1 MPISLY
7 FILLYF
13 FVYGFLGW
21 CTEVGYAAFKTH
33 HFVNRGFLNGP
44 ICPIYGVGVT
54 AVITV
59 LTPYKSDIIVL
70 YILSVVLVTVLEGLT
85 GWAMDKIFHNKW
97 WDYSDMPL
105 NIGGYVCLLFSIVWG
120 FTCLLIIYFVQPL
133 IHHALA
139 LIPTVVGIV
148 LIVVFGII
156 LIADLYVTASTIF
169 KFNRRLASM
178 EKIAAE
184 MHAISD
190 QIGQEIFETTIRAM
204 DMQEASKEK
213 LATATGEIKE
223 KMQDTASELKERTQG
238 TASEIKEK
246 VQDTASGFKE
256 RTQGTASEIKERAQ
270 DAKER
275 SQEISEELRSRIAAL
290 HTRYHES
297 ADKPSRIS
305 RRLMNAFPKMESR
318 QYKESLEI
326 LKKRWKR

>member
-1 MPISLY
+1 MLSSMSIY

-21 CTEVGYAAFKTH
+21 CTEVGFAAFKTH

-44 ICPIYGVGVT
+44 ICPIYGVGVN

-70 YILSVVLVTVLEGLT
+70 YILSVVLVTVLEGVT

-120 FTCLLIIYFVQPL
+120 FACLFIIYFIQPL
-133 IHHALA
+133 VHDLLA
-139 LIPTVVGIV
+139 FIPTIVGII
-148 LIVVFGII
+148 LIIILGIT

-169 KFNRRLASM
+169 KFNRRLAAM

-184 MHAISD
+184 MHEISE
-190 QIGQEIFETTIRAM
+190 QIGQEIFEKTIRAM
-204 DMQEASKEK
+204 DRQEASKEK
-213 LATATGEIKE
+213 LATATDEFKE
-223 KMQDTASELKERTQG
+223 KMQDTASGLKEKTQGTAFELKER
-238 TASEIKEK
+238 AL
-246 VQDTASGFKE
+246 
-256 RTQGTASEIKERAQ
+256 
-270 DAKER
+270 DARER
-275 SQEISEELRSRIAAL
+275 SQEISEELRSRIASL

-297 ADKPSRIS
+297 TDKPGRMS

-318 QYKESLEI
+318 QHKESLEV

>member
-1 MPISLY
+1 MLSSMSIY

-21 CTEVGYAAFKTH
+21 CTEVGFAAFKTH

-70 YILSVVLVTVLEGLT
+70 YILSVVLVTVLEGVT

-120 FTCLLIIYFVQPL
+120 FACLFIIYFIQPL
-133 IHHALA
+133 VHDLLA
-139 LIPTVVGIV
+139 FIPTIVGII
-148 LIVVFGII
+148 LIIILGIT

-169 KFNRRLASM
+169 KFNRRLAAM

-184 MHAISD
+184 MHEISE
-190 QIGQEIFETTIRAM
+190 QIGQEIFEKTIRAM
-204 DMQEASKEK
+204 DRQEASKEK
-213 LATATGEIKE
+213 LAIATDEFKE
-223 KMQDTASELKERTQG
+223 KMQDTASGLKEKTQGTAFELKER
-238 TASEIKEK
+238 AL
-246 VQDTASGFKE
+246 
-256 RTQGTASEIKERAQ
+256 
-270 DAKER
+270 DARER
-275 SQEISEELRSRIAAL
+275 SQEINKELRSRIASL

-297 ADKPSRIS
+297 TDKPGRIS

-318 QYKESLEI
+318 QYKESLEV

>member
-1 MPISLY
+1 MLSSMSIY

-21 CTEVGYAAFKTH
+21 CTEVGFAAFKTH

-70 YILSVVLVTVLEGLT
+70 YILSVVLVTVLEGVT

-120 FTCLLIIYFVQPL
+120 FACLFIIYFIQPL
-133 IHHALA
+133 VHDLLA
-139 LIPTVVGIV
+139 FIPTIVGII
-148 LIVVFGII
+148 LIIILGIT

-169 KFNRRLASM
+169 KFNRRLAAM

-184 MHAISD
+184 MHEISE
-190 QIGQEIFETTIRAM
+190 QIGQGIFEKTIRAM
-204 DMQEASKEK
+204 DRQEASKEK
-213 LATATGEIKE
+213 LATATDEFKE
-223 KMQDTASELKERTQG
+223 KMQDTASGLKEKTQGTAFELKER
-238 TASEIKEK
+238 AL
-246 VQDTASGFKE
+246 
-256 RTQGTASEIKERAQ
+256 
-270 DAKER
+270 DAHER
-275 SQEISEELRSRIAAL
+275 SQEISEELRSRIASL

-297 ADKPSRIS
+297 TDKPGRIS

-318 QYKESLEI
+318 QYKESLEV

>member
-1 MPISLY
+1 MLSSMSIY

-21 CTEVGYAAFKTH
+21 CTEVGFAAFKTH

-70 YILSVVLVTVLEGLT
+70 YILSVVLVTVLEGVT

-105 NIGGYVCLLFSIVWG
+105 NIGGYACLLFSIVWG
-120 FTCLLIIYFVQPL
+120 FACLFIIYFIQPL
-133 IHHALA
+133 VHDLLA
-139 LIPTVVGIV
+139 FIPTIVGII
-148 LIVVFGII
+148 LIIILGIT

-169 KFNRRLASM
+169 KFNRRLAAM

-184 MHAISD
+184 MHEISE
-190 QIGQEIFETTIRAM
+190 QIGQEIFEKTIRAM
-204 DMQEASKEK
+204 DRQEASKEK
-213 LATATGEIKE
+213 LATATDEFKE
-223 KMQDTASELKERTQG
+223 KMQDTASGLKEKTQGTAFELKER
-238 TASEIKEK
+238 AL
-246 VQDTASGFKE
+246 
-256 RTQGTASEIKERAQ
+256 
-270 DAKER
+270 DARER
-275 SQEISEELRSRIAAL
+275 SQEINEELRSRIASL

-297 ADKPSRIS
+297 TDKPGRIS

-318 QYKESLEI
+318 QSKESLEV

>member
-1 MPISLY
+1 MLSSMSIY

-21 CTEVGYAAFKTH
+21 CTEVGFAAFKTH

-70 YILSVVLVTVLEGLT
+70 YILSVVLVTVLEGVT

-120 FTCLLIIYFVQPL
+120 FACLFIIYFIQPL
-133 IHHALA
+133 VHDLLA
-139 LIPTVVGIV
+139 FIPTIVGII
-148 LIVVFGII
+148 LIIILGIT

-169 KFNRRLASM
+169 KFNRRLAAM

-184 MHAISD
+184 MHEISE
-190 QIGQEIFETTIRAM
+190 QIGQEIFEKTIRAM
-204 DMQEASKEK
+204 DRQEASKEK
-213 LATATGEIKE
+213 LATATDEFKE
-223 KMQDTASELKERTQG
+223 KMQDTASGLKEKTQGTAIELKER
-238 TASEIKEK
+238 AL
-246 VQDTASGFKE
+246 
-256 RTQGTASEIKERAQ
+256 
-270 DAKER
+270 DARER
-275 SQEISEELRSRIAAL
+275 SQEISEELRSRIASL

-297 ADKPSRIS
+297 TDKPGRIS
-305 RRLMNAFPKMESR
+305 RRLMNAFPKMESH
-318 QYKESLEI
+318 QYKESLEV

>member
-1 MPISLY
+1 MLSSMSIY

-21 CTEVGYAAFKTH
+21 CTEVGFAAFKTH

-70 YILSVVLVTVLEGLT
+70 YILSVVLVTVLEGVT

-120 FTCLLIIYFVQPL
+120 FACLFIIYFIQPL
-133 IHHALA
+133 VHDLLA
-139 LIPTVVGIV
+139 FIPTIVGII
-148 LIVVFGII
+148 LIIILGIT

-169 KFNRRLASM
+169 KFNRRLATM

-184 MHAISD
+184 MHEISE
-190 QIGQEIFETTIRAM
+190 QIGQEIFEKTIRAM
-204 DMQEASKEK
+204 DRQEASKEK
-213 LATATGEIKE
+213 LATATDEFKE
-223 KMQDTASELKERTQG
+223 KMQDTASGLKEKTQGTAFELKER
-238 TASEIKEK
+238 AL
-246 VQDTASGFKE
+246 
-256 RTQGTASEIKERAQ
+256 
-270 DAKER
+270 DARER
-275 SQEISEELRSRIAAL
+275 SQEISEELRSRIASL

-297 ADKPSRIS
+297 TDKPGRIS

-318 QYKESLEI
+318 QHKESLEV

>member
-1 MPISLY
+1 MLSSMSIY

-21 CTEVGYAAFKTH
+21 CTEVGFAAFKTH

-70 YILSVVLVTVLEGLT
+70 YILSVVLVTVLEGVT

-120 FTCLLIIYFVQPL
+120 FACLFIIYFIQPL
-133 IHHALA
+133 VHDLLA
-139 LIPTVVGIV
+139 FIPTIVGII
-148 LIVVFGII
+148 LIIILGIT

-169 KFNRRLASM
+169 KFNRRLAAM

-184 MHAISD
+184 MHEISE
-190 QIGQEIFETTIRAM
+190 QIGQEIFEKTIRAM
-204 DMQEASKEK
+204 DRQEVSKEK
-213 LATATGEIKE
+213 LATATDEFKE
-223 KMQDTASELKERTQG
+223 KMQDTASGLKEKTQGTAFELKER
-238 TASEIKEK
+238 AL
-246 VQDTASGFKE
+246 
-256 RTQGTASEIKERAQ
+256 
-270 DAKER
+270 DARER
-275 SQEISEELRSRIAAL
+275 SQEISEELRSRIASL

-297 ADKPSRIS
+297 TDKPGRIS

-318 QYKESLEI
+318 QHKESLEV

>member
-1 MPISLY
+1 MLSSMSIY

-21 CTEVGYAAFKTH
+21 CTEVGFAAFKTH

-70 YILSVVLVTVLEGLT
+70 YILSVVLVTVLEGVT

-120 FTCLLIIYFVQPL
+120 FACLFIIYFIQPL
-133 IHHALA
+133 VHDLLA
-139 LIPTVVGIV
+139 FIPTIVGII
-148 LIVVFGII
+148 LIIILGIT

-169 KFNRRLASM
+169 KFNRRLAAM

-184 MHAISD
+184 MHEISE
-190 QIGQEIFETTIRAM
+190 QIGQEIFEKTIRAM
-204 DMQEASKEK
+204 DRQEASKEK
-213 LATATGEIKE
+213 LASATDEFKE
-223 KMQDTASELKERTQG
+223 KMQDTASGLKEKTQGTAFELKER
-238 TASEIKEK
+238 AL
-246 VQDTASGFKE
+246 
-256 RTQGTASEIKERAQ
+256 
-270 DAKER
+270 DARER
-275 SQEISEELRSRIAAL
+275 SQEINEELRSRIASL

-297 ADKPSRIS
+297 TDKPGRIS

-318 QYKESLEI
+318 QSKESLEV

>member
-1 MPISLY
+1 MLSSMSIY

-21 CTEVGYAAFKTH
+21 CTEVGFAAFKTH

-59 LTPYKSDIIVL
+59 LTPYKSNIIVL
-70 YILSVVLVTVLEGLT
+70 YILSVVLVTVLEGVT

-120 FTCLLIIYFVQPL
+120 FACLFIIYFIQPL
-133 IHHALA
+133 VHDLLA
-139 LIPTVVGIV
+139 FIPTIVGII
-148 LIVVFGII
+148 LIIILGIT

-169 KFNRRLASM
+169 KFNRRLATM

-184 MHAISD
+184 MHEISE
-190 QIGQEIFETTIRAM
+190 QIGQEIFEKTIRAM
-204 DMQEASKEK
+204 DRQEASKEK
-213 LATATGEIKE
+213 LATATDEFKE
-223 KMQDTASELKERTQG
+223 KMQDTASGLKEKTQGTAFELKER
-238 TASEIKEK
+238 AL
-246 VQDTASGFKE
+246 
-256 RTQGTASEIKERAQ
+256 
-270 DAKER
+270 DARER
-275 SQEISEELRSRIAAL
+275 SQEISEELRSRIASL

-297 ADKPSRIS
+297 TDKPGRIS

-318 QYKESLEI
+318 QHKESLEV

>member
-1 MPISLY
+1 MLSSMSIY

-21 CTEVGYAAFKTH
+21 CTEVGFATFKTH

-70 YILSVVLVTVLEGLT
+70 YILSVVLVTVLEGVT

-120 FTCLLIIYFVQPL
+120 FACLFIIYFIQPL
-133 IHHALA
+133 VHDLLA
-139 LIPTVVGIV
+139 FIPTIVGII
-148 LIVVFGII
+148 LIIILGIT

-169 KFNRRLASM
+169 KFNRRLAAM

-184 MHAISD
+184 MHEISE
-190 QIGQEIFETTIRAM
+190 QIGQEIFEKTIRAM
-204 DMQEASKEK
+204 DRQEASKEK
-213 LATATGEIKE
+213 LATATDEFKE
-223 KMQDTASELKERTQG
+223 KMQDTASGLKEKTQGTAFELKER
-238 TASEIKEK
+238 AL
-246 VQDTASGFKE
+246 
-256 RTQGTASEIKERAQ
+256 
-270 DAKER
+270 DARER
-275 SQEISEELRSRIAAL
+275 SQEISEELRSRIASL

-297 ADKPSRIS
+297 TDKPGRIS
-305 RRLMNAFPKMESR
+305 RRLMNAFPKMESH
-318 QYKESLEI
+318 QYKESLEV

>member
-1 MPISLY
+1 MLSSMSIY

-21 CTEVGYAAFKTH
+21 CTEVGFAAFKTH

-70 YILSVVLVTVLEGLT
+70 YILSVVLVTVLEGVT

-105 NIGGYVCLLFSIVWG
+105 NIGGYVCLFFSIVWG
-120 FTCLLIIYFVQPL
+120 FAGLFIFYFIQPLVHDLLAFIPTIVGIILIIIL
-133 IHHALA
+133 
-139 LIPTVVGIV
+139 GIT
-148 LIVVFGII
+148 

-169 KFNRRLASM
+169 KFNRRLAAM

-184 MHAISD
+184 MHEISE
-190 QIGQEIFETTIRAM
+190 QIGQEIFEKTIRAM
-204 DMQEASKEK
+204 DRQEVSKEK
-213 LATATGEIKE
+213 LATATDEFKE
-223 KMQDTASELKERTQG
+223 KMQDTASGLKEKTQGTAFELKER
-238 TASEIKEK
+238 AL
-246 VQDTASGFKE
+246 
-256 RTQGTASEIKERAQ
+256 
-270 DAKER
+270 DARER
-275 SQEISEELRSRIAAL
+275 SQEINEELRSRIASL

-297 ADKPSRIS
+297 TDKPGRIS

-318 QYKESLEI
+318 QSKESLEV

>member
-1 MPISLY
+1 MLSAMSIY

-21 CTEVGYAAFKTH
+21 CTEVGFAAFKTH

-54 AVITV
+54 AVITI

-70 YILSVVLVTVLEGLT
+70 YILSVVLVTVLEGVT

-120 FTCLLIIYFVQPL
+120 FACLFIIYFIQPL
-133 IHHALA
+133 VHDLLA
-139 LIPTVVGIV
+139 FIPTIVGII
-148 LIVVFGII
+148 LIIILGIT

-169 KFNRRLASM
+169 KFNRRLAAM

-184 MHAISD
+184 MHEISE
-190 QIGQEIFETTIRAM
+190 QIGQEIFEKTIRA
-204 DMQEASKEK
+204 
-213 LATATGEIKE
+213 L
-223 KMQDTASELKERTQG
+223 
-238 TASEIKEK
+238 
-246 VQDTASGFKE
+246 
-256 RTQGTASEIKERAQ
+256 
-270 DAKER
+270 DARER
-275 SQEISEELRSRIAAL
+275 SQEISEELRSRIASL

-297 ADKPSRIS
+297 TDKPGRIS
-305 RRLMNAFPKMESR
+305 RRLMNAFPKMESH
-318 QYKESLEI
+318 QYKESLEV

>member
-1 MPISLY
+1 MLSAMSIY

-21 CTEVGYAAFKTH
+21 CTEVGFAAFKTH

-54 AVITV
+54 AVITI
-59 LTPYKSDIIVL
+59 LTTYKSDIIVL
-70 YILSVVLVTVLEGLT
+70 YILSVVLVTVLEGVT

-120 FTCLLIIYFVQPL
+120 FACLFIIYFIQPL
-133 IHHALA
+133 VHDLLA
-139 LIPTVVGIV
+139 FIPTVVGII
-148 LIVVFGII
+148 LIIILGIT

-169 KFNRRLASM
+169 KFNRRLAAM

-184 MHAISD
+184 MHEISE
-190 QIGQEIFETTIRAM
+190 QIGQEIFEKTIRAM
-204 DMQEASKEK
+204 DRQEASKEK
-213 LATATGEIKE
+213 LATATDEFKE
-223 KMQDTASELKERTQG
+223 KMQDTASGLKEKTQGTAFELKER
-238 TASEIKEK
+238 AL
-246 VQDTASGFKE
+246 
-256 RTQGTASEIKERAQ
+256 
-270 DAKER
+270 DARER
-275 SQEISEELRSRIAAL
+275 SQEISEELRSRIASL

-297 ADKPSRIS
+297 TDKPGCIS

-318 QYKESLEI
+318 QYKESLEV

>member
-1 MPISLY
+1 MLSSMSIY

-21 CTEVGYAAFKTH
+21 CTEVGFAAFKTH

-70 YILSVVLVTVLEGLT
+70 YILSVVLVTVLEGVT

-120 FTCLLIIYFVQPL
+120 FACLFIIYFIQPL
-133 IHHALA
+133 VHDLLA
-139 LIPTVVGIV
+139 FIPTIVGII
-148 LIVVFGII
+148 LIIILGIT

-169 KFNRRLASM
+169 KFNRRLAAM

-184 MHAISD
+184 MHEISE
-190 QIGQEIFETTIRAM
+190 QIGQEIFEKTIRAM
-204 DMQEASKEK
+204 DRQEASKEK
-213 LATATGEIKE
+213 LATATDEFKG
-223 KMQDTASELKERTQG
+223 KMQDTASGLKEKTQGTAFELKER
-238 TASEIKEK
+238 AL
-246 VQDTASGFKE
+246 
-256 RTQGTASEIKERAQ
+256 
-270 DAKER
+270 DARER
-275 SQEISEELRSRIAAL
+275 SQEINEELRSRIASL

-297 ADKPSRIS
+297 TDKPGRIS

-318 QYKESLEI
+318 QYKESLEV

>member
-1 MPISLY
+1 MLSSMSIY

-21 CTEVGYAAFKTH
+21 CTEVGFAAFKTH

-70 YILSVVLVTVLEGLT
+70 YILSVVLVTVLEGVT

-120 FTCLLIIYFVQPL
+120 FACLFIIYFIQPL
-133 IHHALA
+133 IHDLLA
-139 LIPTVVGIV
+139 FIPTIVGII
-148 LIVVFGII
+148 LIIILGIT

-169 KFNRRLASM
+169 KFNRRLAAM

-184 MHAISD
+184 MHEISE
-190 QIGQEIFETTIRAM
+190 QIGQENFEKTIRAM
-204 DMQEASKEK
+204 DRQKASKEK
-213 LATATGEIKE
+213 LATATDEFKE
-223 KMQDTASELKERTQG
+223 KMQDTASGLKEKTQGTAFELKER
-238 TASEIKEK
+238 AL
-246 VQDTASGFKE
+246 
-256 RTQGTASEIKERAQ
+256 
-270 DAKER
+270 DARER
-275 SQEISEELRSRIAAL
+275 SQEINEELRSRIASL

-297 ADKPSRIS
+297 TDKPGRIS

-318 QYKESLEI
+318 QYKESLEV

>member
-1 MPISLY
+1 MLSSMSIY

-21 CTEVGYAAFKTH
+21 CTEVGFAAFKTH

-70 YILSVVLVTVLEGLT
+70 YILSVVLVTVLEGVT

-120 FTCLLIIYFVQPL
+120 FACLFIIYFIQPL
-133 IHHALA
+133 VHDLLA
-139 LIPTVVGIV
+139 FIPTIVGIV
-148 LIVVFGII
+148 LIIILGIT

-169 KFNRRLASM
+169 KFNRRLAAM

-184 MHAISD
+184 MHEISE
-190 QIGQEIFETTIRAM
+190 QIGQEIFEKTIRAM
-204 DMQEASKEK
+204 DRQEASKEK
-213 LATATGEIKE
+213 LATATDEFKE
-223 KMQDTASELKERTQG
+223 KMQDTASGLKEKTQGTAFELKER
-238 TASEIKEK
+238 AL
-246 VQDTASGFKE
+246 
-256 RTQGTASEIKERAQ
+256 
-270 DAKER
+270 DARER
-275 SQEISEELRSRIAAL
+275 SQEINEELRSRIASL

-297 ADKPSRIS
+297 TDKPGRIS

-318 QYKESLEI
+318 QSKESLEV

>member
-1 MPISLY
+1 MLSSMSIY

-21 CTEVGYAAFKTH
+21 CTEVGFAAFKTH

-70 YILSVVLVTVLEGLT
+70 YILSVVLVTVLEGVT

-120 FTCLLIIYFVQPL
+120 FACLFIIYFIQPL
-133 IHHALA
+133 VHDLLA
-139 LIPTVVGIV
+139 FIPTIVGII
-148 LIVVFGII
+148 LIIILGIT

-169 KFNRRLASM
+169 KFNRRLAAM

-184 MHAISD
+184 MHEISE
-190 QIGQEIFETTIRAM
+190 QIGQEIFEKTIRAM
-204 DMQEASKEK
+204 DRQEASKEK
-213 LATATGEIKE
+213 LATATDEFKE
-223 KMQDTASELKERTQG
+223 KMQDTASGLKEKTQGTAFELKER
-238 TASEIKEK
+238 AL
-246 VQDTASGFKE
+246 
-256 RTQGTASEIKERAQ
+256 
-270 DAKER
+270 DARER
-275 SQEISEELRSRIAAL
+275 SQEINEELRSRIASL

-297 ADKPSRIS
+297 TDKPGRIS
-305 RRLMNAFPKMESR
+305 RRLMKAFPKMESR
-318 QYKESLEI
+318 QYKESLEV

>member
-1 MPISLY
+1 MLSSMSIY

-21 CTEVGYAAFKTH
+21 CTEVGFAAFKTH

-59 LTPYKSDIIVL
+59 LTPYKSDVIVL

-120 FTCLLIIYFVQPL
+120 FACLFIIYFIQPL
-133 IHHALA
+133 VHDLLA
-139 LIPTVVGIV
+139 FIPTIVGII
-148 LIVVFGII
+148 LIIILGIT

-169 KFNRRLASM
+169 KFNRRLAAM

-184 MHAISD
+184 MHEISE
-190 QIGQEIFETTIRAM
+190 QIGQGIFEKTIRAM
-204 DMQEASKEK
+204 DRQEASKEK
-213 LATATGEIKE
+213 LATATDEFKE
-223 KMQDTASELKERTQG
+223 KMQDTASGLKEKTQGTAFELKER
-238 TASEIKEK
+238 AL
-246 VQDTASGFKE
+246 
-256 RTQGTASEIKERAQ
+256 
-270 DAKER
+270 DARER
-275 SQEISEELRSRIAAL
+275 SQEISEELRSRIASL

-297 ADKPSRIS
+297 TDKPGRIS

-318 QYKESLEI
+318 QYKESLEV

>member
-1 MPISLY
+1 MLSSMSIY

-21 CTEVGYAAFKTH
+21 CTEVGFAAFKTH

-54 AVITV
+54 AVITI

-70 YILSVVLVTVLEGLT
+70 YILSVVLVTILEGVT

-120 FTCLLIIYFVQPL
+120 FACLFIIYFIQPL
-133 IHHALA
+133 VHDLLA
-139 LIPTVVGIV
+139 FIPTIVGII
-148 LIVVFGII
+148 LIIILGIT

-169 KFNRRLASM
+169 KFNRRLAAM

-184 MHAISD
+184 MHEISE
-190 QIGQEIFETTIRAM
+190 QIGQEIFEKTIRAL
-204 DMQEASKEK
+204 DRQEASKEK
-213 LATATGEIKE
+213 LATATDEFKE
-223 KMQDTASELKERTQG
+223 KMQDTASGLKEKTQGTAFELKER
-238 TASEIKEK
+238 AL
-246 VQDTASGFKE
+246 
-256 RTQGTASEIKERAQ
+256 
-270 DAKER
+270 DARER
-275 SQEISEELRSRIAAL
+275 SQEINEELRSRIASL

-297 ADKPSRIS
+297 TDKPGRIS

-318 QYKESLEI
+318 QSKESLEV

>member
-1 MPISLY
+1 MLSSMSIY

-21 CTEVGYAAFKTH
+21 CTEVGFAAFKTH

-70 YILSVVLVTVLEGLT
+70 YILSVVLVTVLEGVT

-120 FTCLLIIYFVQPL
+120 FACLFIIYFIQPL
-133 IHHALA
+133 VHDLLA
-139 LIPTVVGIV
+139 FIPTIVGII
-148 LIVVFGII
+148 LIIILGIT

-169 KFNRRLASM
+169 KFNRRLAAM

-184 MHAISD
+184 MHEISE
-190 QIGQEIFETTIRAM
+190 QIGQEIFEKTIRAM
-204 DMQEASKEK
+204 DRQEASKEK
-213 LATATGEIKE
+213 LATATDEFKE
-223 KMQDTASELKERTQG
+223 KMQDTASGLKEKTQGTAFELKER
-238 TASEIKEK
+238 AL
-246 VQDTASGFKE
+246 
-256 RTQGTASEIKERAQ
+256 
-270 DAKER
+270 DARER
-275 SQEISEELRSRIAAL
+275 SQEISEELRSRIASL

-297 ADKPSRIS
+297 TDKPGRIS

-318 QYKESLEI
+318 QSKESLEV

>member
-1 MPISLY
+1 MLSSMSIY

-21 CTEVGYAAFKTH
+21 CTEVGFAAFKTH

-70 YILSVVLVTVLEGLT
+70 YILSVVLVTVLEGVT

-120 FTCLLIIYFVQPL
+120 FACLFIIYFIQPL
-133 IHHALA
+133 VHDLLA
-139 LIPTVVGIV
+139 FIPTIVGII
-148 LIVVFGII
+148 LIIILGIT

-169 KFNRRLASM
+169 KFNRRLAAM

-184 MHAISD
+184 MHEISE
-190 QIGQEIFETTIRAM
+190 QIGQEIFEKTIRAM
-204 DMQEASKEK
+204 DRQEASKEK
-213 LATATGEIKE
+213 LATATDEFKE
-223 KMQDTASELKERTQG
+223 KMQDTASGLKEKTQGTAFELKER
-238 TASEIKEK
+238 AL
-246 VQDTASGFKE
+246 
-256 RTQGTASEIKERAQ
+256 
-270 DAKER
+270 DARER
-275 SQEISEELRSRIAAL
+275 SQEINEELRSRIASL

-297 ADKPSRIS
+297 TDKPGRIS
-305 RRLMNAFPKMESR
+305 RRLMNAFPKMESH
-318 QYKESLEI
+318 QYKESLEV

>member
-1 MPISLY
+1 MLSSMSIY

-21 CTEVGYAAFKTH
+21 CTEVGFAAFKTH

-70 YILSVVLVTVLEGLT
+70 YILSVVLVTVLEGVT

-120 FTCLLIIYFVQPL
+120 FACLFIIYFIQPL
-133 IHHALA
+133 VHDLLA
-139 LIPTVVGIV
+139 FIPTIVGII
-148 LIVVFGII
+148 LIIILGIT

-169 KFNRRLASM
+169 KFNRRLAAM

-184 MHAISD
+184 MHEISE
-190 QIGQEIFETTIRAM
+190 QIGQEIFEKTIRAM
-204 DMQEASKEK
+204 DRQEASKEK
-213 LATATGEIKE
+213 LATATDEFKE
-223 KMQDTASELKERTQG
+223 KMQDTASGLKEKTQG
-238 TASEIKEK
+238 TAFELK
-246 VQDTASGFKE
+246 G
-256 RTQGTASEIKERAQ
+256 RAL
-270 DAKER
+270 DARER
-275 SQEISEELRSRIAAL
+275 SQEISEELRSRIASL

-297 ADKPSRIS
+297 TDKPGRIS

-318 QYKESLEI
+318 QHKESLEV

>member
-1 MPISLY
+1 MLSSMSIY

-21 CTEVGYAAFKTH
+21 CTEVGFTAFKTH
-33 HFVNRGFLNGP
+33 RFVNRGFLNGP

-70 YILSVVLVTVLEGLT
+70 YILSVVLVTILEGLT

-120 FTCLLIIYFVQPL
+120 FACLFIIYFIQPL
-133 IHHALA
+133 VHDVLA
-139 LIPTVVGIV
+139 FIPTIVGIV
-148 LIVVFGII
+148 LIVILGIT

-169 KFNRRLASM
+169 KFNRRLATM

-184 MHAISD
+184 MHEISE
-190 QIGQEIFETTIRAM
+190 QIGQEIFEKTIRAM
-204 DMQEASKEK
+204 DRQEASKEK
-213 LATATGEIKE
+213 LATATDEFKE
-223 KMQDTASELKERTQG
+223 KMQDTASGLKEKTQGTAFELKER
-238 TASEIKEK
+238 AL
-246 VQDTASGFKE
+246 
-256 RTQGTASEIKERAQ
+256 
-270 DAKER
+270 DARER
-275 SQEISEELRSRIAAL
+275 SQEISEELRSRIASL

-297 ADKPSRIS
+297 TDKPGRIS

-318 QYKESLEI
+318 QHKESLEV

>member
-1 MPISLY
+1 MLSSMSIY

-21 CTEVGYAAFKTH
+21 CTEVGFAAFKTH

-70 YILSVVLVTVLEGLT
+70 YILSVVLVTVLEGVT

-120 FTCLLIIYFVQPL
+120 FACLFIIYFIQPL
-133 IHHALA
+133 VHDLLA
-139 LIPTVVGIV
+139 FIPTIVGII
-148 LIVVFGII
+148 LIIILGIT

-169 KFNRRLASM
+169 KFNRRLAAM

-184 MHAISD
+184 MHEISE
-190 QIGQEIFETTIRAM
+190 QIGQEIFEKTIRAL
-204 DMQEASKEK
+204 DRQEASKEK
-213 LATATGEIKE
+213 LATATDEFKE
-223 KMQDTASELKERTQG
+223 KMQDTASGLKEKTQGTAFELKER
-238 TASEIKEK
+238 AL
-246 VQDTASGFKE
+246 
-256 RTQGTASEIKERAQ
+256 
-270 DAKER
+270 DARER
-275 SQEISEELRSRIAAL
+275 SQEINEELLSRIASL

-297 ADKPSRIS
+297 TDKPGRIS

-318 QYKESLEI
+318 QSKESLEV

>member
-1 MPISLY
+1 MLSSMSIY

-21 CTEVGYAAFKTH
+21 CTEVGFAAFKTH

-70 YILSVVLVTVLEGLT
+70 YILSVVLVTVLEGVT

-120 FTCLLIIYFVQPL
+120 FACLFIIYFIQPL
-133 IHHALA
+133 VHDLLA
-139 LIPTVVGIV
+139 FIPTIVGII
-148 LIVVFGII
+148 LIIILGIT

-169 KFNRRLASM
+169 KFNRRLAAM

-184 MHAISD
+184 MHEISE
-190 QIGQEIFETTIRAM
+190 QIGQEIFEKTIRAL
-204 DMQEASKEK
+204 DRQEASKER
-213 LATATGEIKE
+213 LATATDEFKE
-223 KMQDTASELKERTQG
+223 KMQDTASGLKEKTQGTAFELKER
-238 TASEIKEK
+238 AL
-246 VQDTASGFKE
+246 
-256 RTQGTASEIKERAQ
+256 
-270 DAKER
+270 DARER
-275 SQEISEELRSRIAAL
+275 SQEISEELRSKIASL

-297 ADKPSRIS
+297 TDKPGRIS

-318 QYKESLEI
+318 QYKESLEV

>member
-1 MPISLY
+1 MLSSMSIY

-21 CTEVGYAAFKTH
+21 CTEVGFAAFKTH

-70 YILSVVLVTVLEGLT
+70 YILSVVLVTVLEGVT

-120 FTCLLIIYFVQPL
+120 FACLFIIYFIQPL
-133 IHHALA
+133 VHDLLA
-139 LIPTVVGIV
+139 FIPTIVGII
-148 LIVVFGII
+148 LIIILGIT

-169 KFNRRLASM
+169 KFNRRLAAM

-184 MHAISD
+184 MHEISE
-190 QIGQEIFETTIRAM
+190 QIGQEIFEKTIRAM
-204 DMQEASKEK
+204 DRQEASKEK
-213 LATATGEIKE
+213 LATATDEFKE
-223 KMQDTASELKERTQG
+223 KMQDTASGLKEKTQGTAFELKER
-238 TASEIKEK
+238 AL
-246 VQDTASGFKE
+246 
-256 RTQGTASEIKERAQ
+256 
-270 DAKER
+270 DARER
-275 SQEISEELRSRIAAL
+275 SQEISEELRSRIASL

-297 ADKPSRIS
+297 TDKPGRIS

-318 QYKESLEI
+318 QHKESLEI

>member
-1 MPISLY
+1 MLSSMSIY

-21 CTEVGYAAFKTH
+21 CTEVGFAAFKTH

-70 YILSVVLVTVLEGLT
+70 YILSVVLVTVLEGVT

-120 FTCLLIIYFVQPL
+120 FACLFIIYFIQPL
-133 IHHALA
+133 VHDLLA
-139 LIPTVVGIV
+139 FIPTIVGII
-148 LIVVFGII
+148 LIIILGIT

-169 KFNRRLASM
+169 KFNRRLAAM

-184 MHAISD
+184 MHEISE
-190 QIGQEIFETTIRAM
+190 QIGQEIFEKTIRAM
-204 DMQEASKEK
+204 DRQEASKEK
-213 LATATGEIKE
+213 LATATDEFKE
-223 KMQDTASELKERTQG
+223 KMQDTASGLKEKTQGTAFELKER
-238 TASEIKEK
+238 AL
-246 VQDTASGFKE
+246 
-256 RTQGTASEIKERAQ
+256 
-270 DAKER
+270 DARER
-275 SQEISEELRSRIAAL
+275 SQEISEELRSRIASL

-297 ADKPSRIS
+297 TDKPGRIS

-318 QYKESLEI
+318 QHKESLEV

>member
-1 MPISLY
+1 MLSSMSIY

-21 CTEVGYAAFKTH
+21 CTEVGFAAFKTH

-70 YILSVVLVTVLEGLT
+70 YILSVVLVTVLEGVT

-120 FTCLLIIYFVQPL
+120 FACLFIIYFIQPL
-133 IHHALA
+133 VHDLLA
-139 LIPTVVGIV
+139 FIPTIVGII
-148 LIVVFGII
+148 LIIILGIT

-169 KFNRRLASM
+169 KFNRRLAAM

-184 MHAISD
+184 MHEISE
-190 QIGQEIFETTIRAM
+190 QIGQEIFEKTIRAM
-204 DMQEASKEK
+204 DRQEASKEK
-213 LATATGEIKE
+213 LATATDEFKE
-223 KMQDTASELKERTQG
+223 KMQDSASGLKEKTQGTAFELKER
-238 TASEIKEK
+238 AL
-246 VQDTASGFKE
+246 
-256 RTQGTASEIKERAQ
+256 
-270 DAKER
+270 DARER
-275 SQEISEELRSRIAAL
+275 SQEINEELRSRIASL

-297 ADKPSRIS
+297 TDKPGRIS

-318 QYKESLEI
+318 QSKESLEV

>member
-1 MPISLY
+1 MLSSMSIY

-21 CTEVGYAAFKTH
+21 CTEVGFAAFKTH

-70 YILSVVLVTVLEGLT
+70 YILSVVLVTVLEGVT

-120 FTCLLIIYFVQPL
+120 FACLFIIYFIQPL
-133 IHHALA
+133 VHDLLA
-139 LIPTVVGIV
+139 FIPTIVGII
-148 LIVVFGII
+148 LIIILGIT

-169 KFNRRLASM
+169 KFNRRLAAM

-184 MHAISD
+184 MHEISD
-190 QIGQEIFETTIRAM
+190 HFCQEIFEKTIRAM
-204 DMQEASKEK
+204 DRQEASKEK
-213 LATATGEIKE
+213 LATATDEFKE
-223 KMQDTASELKERTQG
+223 KMQDTASGLKEKTQGTAFELKER
-238 TASEIKEK
+238 AL
-246 VQDTASGFKE
+246 
-256 RTQGTASEIKERAQ
+256 
-270 DAKER
+270 DARER
-275 SQEISEELRSRIAAL
+275 SQEISEELRSRIASL

-297 ADKPSRIS
+297 TDKPGRIS

-318 QYKESLEI
+318 QHKESLEV

>member
-1 MPISLY
+1 MLSSMSIY

-21 CTEVGYAAFKTH
+21 CTEVGFAAFKTH

-70 YILSVVLVTVLEGLT
+70 YILSVVLVTVLEGVT

-120 FTCLLIIYFVQPL
+120 FACLFIIYFIQPL
-133 IHHALA
+133 VHDLLA
-139 LIPTVVGIV
+139 FIPTIVGII
-148 LIVVFGII
+148 LIIILGIT

-169 KFNRRLASM
+169 KFNRRLAAM

-184 MHAISD
+184 MHEISE
-190 QIGQEIFETTIRAM
+190 QIGQEIFEKTIRAM
-204 DMQEASKEK
+204 DRQEASKEK
-213 LATATGEIKE
+213 LATATDEFKE
-223 KMQDTASELKERTQG
+223 KMQDTASELKEKTQG
-238 TASEIKEK
+238 TAFEL
-246 VQDTASGFKE
+246 
-256 RTQGTASEIKERAQ
+256 KERAL
-270 DAKER
+270 DARER
-275 SQEISEELRSRIAAL
+275 SQEISEELRSRIASL

-297 ADKPSRIS
+297 TDKPGRIS

-318 QYKESLEI
+318 QHKESLEV

>member
-1 MPISLY
+1 MSISLY

-133 IHHALA
+133 IHRALT

-178 EKIAAE
+178 EKIATE
-184 MHAISD
+184 MHEISD
-190 QIGQEIFETTIRAM
+190 QIGQEIFEATIRAM
-204 DMQEASKEK
+204 DMQEVSKEK

-223 KMQDTASELKERTQG
+223 KVQG
-238 TASEIKEK
+238 TASEIREK
-246 VQDTASGFKE
+246 
-256 RTQGTASEIKERAQ
+256 TQGTASEIKERAQ
-270 DAKER
+270 GAKER
-275 SQEISEELRSRIAAL
+275 SQEVSEELRNRIASL
-290 HTRYHES
+290 HARYHES

-305 RRLMNAFPKMESR
+305 RRLMNAFPKMESH
-318 QYKESLEI
+318 QYKKSLEI
-326 LKKRWKR
+326 LKERWKR